1 MLLFSRKHKETHFLH
16 CPEIEKKTT
25 WETTYFYK
33 IAPLTRLTK
42 LPCSLEMATKTIC
55 NLQKLDKQTK
65 KQFSNQITSRE
76 LFVWPESQ
84 KKVSLKANNV

>member
-42 LPCSLEMATKTIC
+42 LPCSPEMTTKTIC

-65 KQFSNQITSRE
+65 NSFQIKLRLE
-76 LFVWPESQ
+76 NCLFDL
-84 KKVSLKANNV
+84 KVQGKFL